1 MIILLGLPKSGT
13 TSFTMLLNDLK
24 ICNKVY
30 HWRKDKE
37 YIGKIINDNKLK
49 NKPLLD
55 GFTKNDCI
63 TQFDVCLSKELNF
76 WPQIHDFKQLYYE
89 NPDSIFILNK
99 RDPNKIFKS
108 FKKWFEY
115 DKRIF
120 KYNPRLFKTLDEKGF
135 VDFVLNHYNDV
146 ESFFES
152 KPKSKFISF
161 DIENDDIKKL
171 NKYIYTSEFKM
182 LPRKRI
188 NNTHQTKEVNYKLMD
203 EYKKKYIKYKEK
215 YLEIKKILERKKN
228 T

>member
-1 MIILLGLPKSGT
+1 M
-13 TSFTMLLNDLK
+13 
-24 ICNKVY
+24 
-30 HWRKDKE
+30 
-37 YIGKIINDNKLK
+37 
-49 NKPLLD
+49 
-55 GFTKNDCI
+55 
-63 TQFDVCLSKELNF
+63 DVCLSKELNF

-120 KYNPRLFKTLDEKGF
+120 KYNPRLFKTLNEKGF

-152 KPKSKFISF
+152 KPKAKFISF
-161 DIENDDIKKL
+161 DIENDNVKKL

-215 YLEIKKILERKKN
+215 YLEIKKILERKKI